1 MDFGNDGSIPRIGDH
16 WAQDRTD
23 MIHEYLEEMLTQLSH
38 HKESMLFNGKKLL
51 EHITP
56 SRDEQE
62 LIDKANGSGIEPP
75 TRQVNPVWIELLNGQ
90 NATHAAAISQVTGQ
104 LALMACMGVD
114 NMPRIE
120 QPEDDE
126 KDMHS

>member
-1 MDFGNDGSIPRIGDH
+1 
-16 WAQDRTD
+16 
-23 MIHEYLEEMLTQLSH
+23 MIHDYLTEMLTQLSH

-51 EHITP
+51 EHVTP
-56 SRDEQE
+56 SLDEQE
-62 LIDKANGSGIEPP
+62 LIDKAKEAEIDPP
-75 TRQVNPVWIELLNGQ
+75 PRQINPVYIELINSQ

-120 QPEDDE
+120 QPGDDE
-126 KDMHS
+126 KDMQN